1 MIEIECK
8 ILNSYILKLYPI
20 FHLFNLKLLK
30 YLFNKKA
37 ILEDSFIKKSIKLKK
52 SLNKIKL
59 IKLKKIKSIKSN
71 KNKWCQNWSGLK
83 ILHIKS
89 IQKINKWSKNMP
101 LSSPNLKSNKKIN
114 KFSLNNSLWRKNK
127 MPFLKPKFNNIK
139 SFSIKSVNKWNNKK
153 SNKNL
158 LLLINYPSL
167 HLIPNYHLLIP
178 WKNHLQITC

>member
-71 KNKWCQNWSGLK
+71 KNK
-83 ILHIKS
+83 
-89 IQKINKWSKNMP
+89 
-101 LSSPNLKSNKKIN
+101 
-114 KFSLNNSLWRKNK
+114 
-127 MPFLKPKFNNIK
+127 
-139 SFSIKSVNKWNNKK
+139 
-153 SNKNL
+153 
-158 LLLINYPSL
+158 
-167 HLIPNYHLLIP
+167 
-178 WKNHLQITC
+178 